1 MSSNVLCRRHDQ
13 VVDKGHRIKVFRSKE
28 VRKANVKPVIHSLYD
43 VWVDGVYQVSLVQD
57 HVLPPDI
64 GGKGVAGGAVQPGG
78 TLVVASRLPR
88 WRGGDQRWGAKEV
101 GDGETDA
108 CDKEQ
113 QEHAAL

>member
-1 MSSNVLCRRHDQ
+1 MKPIVQGLNNVRVHC
-13 VVDKGHRIKVFRSKE
+13 VDE
-28 VRKANVKPVIHSLYD
+28 
-43 VWVDGVYQVSLVQD
+43 VSLAQD

-64 GGKGVAGGAVQPGG
+64 GGKGVAGGAEQPGG

-101 GDGETDA
+101 GDDA